1 MACLALVQLST
12 PEVQKKKKGG
22 FLWWFFF
29 FFLREFWNSF
39 VEEEVAAVQGCLRCQ
54 ALLDVAGQLSG
65 AVPWQHRL
73 IEVWGERDVLGISC
87 CASLSLRGL

>member
-1 MACLALVQLST
+1 MTFAVRVCFTIKHLFM
-12 PEVQKKKKGG
+12 GCCG
-22 FLWWFFF
+22 FVVFFF